1 MTAMMRHI
9 WSSTRAILKLGF
21 ENYSC
26 NWGTDIAFLYEEE
39 SEIDKNVIPMLKE
52 GIASENRQYC
62 ILSTGLRKRFNA
74 ISNSPNQILFVP
86 DAESREVFSNPD
98 LRILINKMDT
108 FYNECQAQNQVNVED
123 NIRTVFE
130 NQTQIYGHPLQPIVK
145 YIRSVLDTDVIFR
158 SCKSINLF
166 EYYIHQTNQIVES
179 LSWLQLTLYN
189 LNLLPASYLIR
200 GIRNQRF
207 IFYKSRLFANPF
219 CQTSIKKN

>member
-86 DAESREVFSNPD
+86 DEEAREVFSNPD
-98 LRILINKMDT
+98 
-108 FYNECQAQNQVNVED
+108 
-123 NIRTVFE
+123 
-130 NQTQIYGHPLQPIVK
+130 P
-145 YIRSVLDTDVIFR
+145 
-158 SCKSINLF
+158 
-166 EYYIHQTNQIVES
+166 
-179 LSWLQLTLYN
+179 
-189 LNLLPASYLIR
+189 
-200 GIRNQRF
+200 
-207 IFYKSRLFANPF
+207 
-219 CQTSIKKN
+219 